1 MGSHG
6 RARVPR
12 RREVCYRDP
21 KVPGG
26 FRSSEREAGRRLL
39 LLGLTL
45 LAGVALS
52 AALAEAM
59 LRLIRPQAV
68 GVSRL
73 PLVYEPDPILGYR
86 YRPGA
91 TGRLQR
97 LFEIDRVVRINALG
111 FHDVER
117 DPAFA
122 GPLVLAIGDS
132 FTASLHVPPDSA
144 WTRKLEAKL
153 CLRLDPRFEVWNL
166 GLDGTGS
173 DVQLA
178 LLRAQLARR
187 VPRAVVLAFYANDVA
202 DVARGPIA
210 REIRAGYVLQPRDA
224 SQARAMRE
232 LADRMERRRPARWLF
247 EHVYLARLAVYLRAG
262 DRNLFRANV
271 VGPSHLGEA
280 PPPLDAA
287 AAHARLRAIFRELT
301 GLARADGFA
310 LLVVAVPDRD
320 QPEATLEALRPHA
333 AELGARL
340 VDPLPALRDGLER
353 SGRAWQ
359 DLYWERDG
367 HFTTLGNELFGKA
380 VADALAPA
388 LGDADPPIRGS
399 RPCP

>member
-1 MGSHG
+1 
-6 RARVPR
+6 VPA
-12 RREVCYRDP
+12 
-21 KVPGG
+21 G

-39 LLGLTL
+39 LRGLTL
-45 LAGVALS
+45 VAGVALS

-59 LRLIRPQAV
+59 LRVVRPQAV

-73 PLVYEPDPILGYR
+73 PLVYDPDPALGYR

-144 WTRKLEAKL
+144 WTRRLEAD
-153 CLRLDPRFEVWNL
+153 LRPSLDARLEVWNL

-173 DVQLA
+173 DVHLA
-178 LLRAQLARR
+178 LLREQLARR
-187 VPRAVVLAFYANDVA
+187 VPRAVVLAFYANDLVDLA
-202 DVARGPIA
+202 QGPIA
-210 REIRAGYVLQPRDA
+210 REVRAGYVLQPRDS

-232 LADRMERRRPARWLF
+232 LADRMEGRRSVRWLF
-247 EHVYLARLAVYLRAG
+247 EHVYLVRLAVYLRTG
-262 DRNLFRANV
+262 DRNLFRTNV

-301 GLARADGFA
+301 GLACAHGFA
-310 LLVVAVPDRD
+310 LFVVAVPDRD
-320 QPEATLEALRPHA
+320 QPEATLEALQPHV

-340 VDPLPALRDGLER
+340 VDPLPVLRDRLER
-353 SGRAWQ
+353 AGRTWR

-367 HFTTLGNELFGKA
+367 HFTELGNELFGDA
-380 VADALAPA
+380 VADALAPV
-388 LGDADPPIRGS
+388 LGEADPPPREFP
-399 RPCP
+399 PCP

>member
-1 MGSHG
+1 MP
-6 RARVPR
+6 A
-12 RREVCYRDP
+12 
-21 KVPGG
+21 G
-26 FRSSEREAGRRLL
+26 FRSGEREAGRRFL
-39 LLGLTL
+39 LLGFTV

-52 AALAEAM
+52 TGLAEAM

-73 PLVYEPDPILGYR
+73 PLVYDPDPALGYR

-117 DPAFA
+117 DPTFA

-132 FTASLHVPPDSA
+132 FTASLHVPPDSS
-144 WTRKLEAKL
+144 WTRRLEAEFR
-153 CLRLDPRFEVWNL
+153 LRLDPRLEVWNL

-173 DVQLA
+173 DVHLA
-178 LLRAQLARR
+178 LLREQLARR

-210 REIRAGYVLQPRDA
+210 REVRAGYVLQPRDA
-224 SQARAMRE
+224 IQARALRE

-262 DRNLFRANV
+262 DRNLFRTNV

-280 PPPLDAA
+280 PPSPAA
-287 AAHARLRAIFRELT
+287 PAAHARLRAIFRELA
-301 GLARADGFA
+301 GLARAHDFA
-310 LLVVAVPDRD
+310 LFVIAVPDRD

-333 AELGARL
+333 GELGARL

-353 SGRAWQ
+353 TGRAWR

-367 HFTTLGNELFGKA
+367 HFTTLGNELFGDA
-380 VADALAPA
+380 VADALAPT
-388 LGDADPPIRGS
+388 LGGADPRVRGFPP
-399 RPCP
+399 RP

>member
-1 MGSHG
+1 
-6 RARVPR
+6 VPA
-12 RREVCYRDP
+12 
-21 KVPGG
+21 G

-39 LLGLTL
+39 LLVLTL

-59 LRLIRPQAV
+59 LRLNRPQAV

-73 PLVYEPDPILGYR
+73 PLVYDPDPALGYR

-132 FTASLHVPPDSA
+132 FTASLHFPPDSS
-144 WTRKLEAKL
+144 WTRRLEAKL
-153 CLRLDPRFEVWNL
+153 CLRLDPRLEVWNL

-173 DVQLA
+173 DVHLA
-178 LLRAQLARR
+178 LLREQLARR
-187 VPRAVVLAFYANDVA
+187 VPRAVVLAFYANDVV

-210 REIRAGYVLQPRDA
+210 REVRAGYVLQPRDA
-224 SQARAMRE
+224 TQARAMRE
-232 LADRMERRRPARWLF
+232 LADRMDRRRSARWLF

-262 DRNLFRANV
+262 DRNLFRTNV

-287 AAHARLRAIFRELT
+287 AAHDRLRAIFRELAA
-301 GLARADGFA
+301 LARAHGFA
-310 LLVVAVPDRD
+310 LFVVAVPDRD
-320 QPEATLEALRPHA
+320 RPEATLEALRPHVG
-333 AELGARL
+333 ELGARL
-340 VDPLPALRDGLER
+340 VDPLPVLRDGLER
-353 SGRAWQ
+353 TGRAWQ
-359 DLYWERDG
+359 DLYWARDG
-367 HFTTLGNELFGKA
+367 HFTALGNELFGDA
-380 VADALAPA
+380 VADALAPT
-388 LGDADPPIRGS
+388 LGRADPPVPGIPALPLTGHGRARGA
-399 RPCP
+399 PAAF